1 MVGHYCLPSIAAD
14 GEKDK
19 PAILCK
25 SLITDLLKGKLGFKG
40 CVVSDA
46 MSMVGACAYSDS
58 EQDFPCS
65 LCKRAATWCFFF
77 ESTDLDNMVEAVECG
92 DKVLVVVMAEAY
104 WHDEATAK
112 PYLPLKQTFELF
124 GCPTDIL
131 VNVKH
136 KKTQSVMNDYAVVLV
151 VCDFLLVISA
161 TFVNQNVAKICIRM

>member
-25 SLITDLLKGKLGFKG
+25 SLITDLLKGEIGFKG

-46 MSMVGACAYSDS
+46 MSKVGACAYTDP
-58 EQDFPCS
+58 EQLAVQFVQTGGDMVLFP
-65 LCKRAATWCFFF
+65 

-92 DKVLVVVMAEAY
+92 DMVLVVVMAEAY

-136 KKTQSVMNDYAVVLV
+136 KKIQSVMNDYAVVLV

-161 TFVNQNVAKICIRM
+161 TFVNQNDAKICIRM

>member
-1 MVGHYCLPSIAAD
+1 MISRGTESIMVGHYCLPSIAAD

-25 SLITDLLKGKLGFKG
+25 SLITDLLKGELGFKG

-46 MSMVGACAYSDS
+46 MSMVGACAYTDP
-58 EQDFPCS
+58 EQLAVQFVQTGGDVVFFP
-65 LCKRAATWCFFF
+65 

-92 DKVLVVVMAEAY
+92 DMVLVVVMAEPY
-104 WHDEATAK
+104 WHDEAPAK

-136 KKTQSVMNDYAVVLV
+136 KKNTRR
-151 VCDFLLVISA
+151 
-161 TFVNQNVAKICIRM
+161 NVQLRR